1 MAHAQG
7 PFILKSHRHSNCPFI
22 IEDFNRDLCFLGWG
36 CLGCLSFVPETSLE
50 LSRSDD
56 RGSPDFNPVQHT
68 VFLHLLQ
75 MQPVPGLTC
84 NAKWRLSSGR
94 KILVDGET

>member
-1 MAHAQG
+1 MFSG
-7 PFILKSHRHSNCPFI
+7 
-22 IEDFNRDLCFLGWG
+22 LGI

-56 RGSPDFNPVQHT
+56 RGSPDFNSVQHT

-84 NAKWRLSSGR
+84 RAKWRLSSG
-94 KILVDGET
+94 KKNLSLMGKHSSKSITILYLGEPSTH